1 VPDEVTGTA
10 VQTEAL
16 EDALRQL
23 FVMGALDEDGALTP
37 AGRKMV
43 SRTPLVQLQRWHG
56 QLFEVVIG
64 WSCEATCGIL
74 CGLRL

>member
-1 VPDEVTGTA
+1 ML
-10 VQTEAL
+10 QTEAL

-43 SRTPLVQLQRWHG
+43 SRSTLPCSYGNAQA
-56 QLFEVVIG
+56 VVRGASLECI
-64 WSCEATCGIL
+64 
-74 CGLRL
+74 R